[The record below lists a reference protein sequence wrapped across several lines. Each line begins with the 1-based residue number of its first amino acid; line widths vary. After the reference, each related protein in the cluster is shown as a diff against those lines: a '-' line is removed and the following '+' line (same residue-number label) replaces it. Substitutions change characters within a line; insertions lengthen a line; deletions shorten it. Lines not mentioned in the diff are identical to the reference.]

1 MTAPILADALGP
13 RGRRQAKIASI
24 VAVVVIG
31 ALVIVAAG
39 RLNEKGQFDAALWR
53 PLTQWGVVRFLL
65 VGLLNT
71 LKVSAVAMAGAL
83 VFGALLALGR
93 LSRRWPLRLL
103 ASAYIEFFRGIP
115 LYLLI
120 LFCGFGLPQLGL
132 DVTLFTALALGLTLY
147 NSAILAEIYRAGI
160 RSLDRGQSEAAYG
173 LGMTYSQSM
182 RLVMVPQAIRRMVPA
197 IVSQLVTLI
206 KDSSLGVVIGY
217 EELLRRS
224 EITGEFF
231 GDTLQALAVAAVFYI
246 MINFSLSQVARR
258 LEVRQRRRYKAGAI
272 RVTGVEDLA
281 VVNAAATA
289 VTFADTGDGDGGGGG
304 AA

>member
-24 VAVVVIG
+24 VAVVVIV
-31 ALVIVAAG
+31 ALVVVAVG

-53 PLTQWGVVRFLL
+53 PLVQWGVVRFLL
-65 VGLLNT
+65 IGLVNT

-93 LSRRWPLRLL
+93 LSRRWPMRLV

-160 RSLDRGQSEAAYG
+160 LLARQGPVG
-173 LGMTYSQSM
+173 G
-182 RLVMVPQAIRRMVPA
+182 RLWP
-197 IVSQLVTLI
+197 
-206 KDSSLGVVIGY
+206 
-217 EELLRRS
+217 
-224 EITGEFF
+224 
-231 GDTLQALAVAAVFYI
+231 GDDVLAVHAP
-246 MINFSLSQVARR
+246 
-258 LEVRQRRRYKAGAI
+258 
-272 RVTGVEDLA
+272 
-281 VVNAAATA
+281 
-289 VTFADTGDGDGGGGG
+289 GDGAAGDPAHG
-304 AA
+304 AGHREPARHVDQGLVAGRRHRL